1 MKWNRIQTQSE
12 SFWLDWTWADCL
24 QMVNLESQNLM
35 QLSDFSASVLH
46 EIFHPATTTSIDPKL
61 VLSTRTAYLPPASI
75 SPDIK
80 DHGSSSS
87 PAPVPLSVHELERVD
102 SKPELSHLVN
112 VAVPV
117 SSSSPPPSANVG
129 GKSSP
134 VDIVHLA
141 AEEIRKP
148 LLKFKDE
155 SKVENYLNVL
165 FNLFEGIEPYPSTT
179 KVSRRC
185 KKKSIRAEKC

>member
-1 MKWNRIQTQSE
+1 
-12 SFWLDWTWADCL
+12 
-24 QMVNLESQNLM
+24 MVNLESQNLM

-61 VLSTRTAYLPPASI
+61 VLTTRTAYLPPASI

-80 DHGSSSS
+80 EHGSSSS

-102 SKPELSHLVN
+102 SKPELSHLEN

-155 SKVENYLNVL
+155 SKVQNTWK
-165 FNLFEGIEPYPSTT
+165 FIQSIIWRHWATSIHT
-179 KVSRRC
+179 KCLVNA
-185 KKKSIRAEKC
+185 KKNSIKAEKC

>member
-1 MKWNRIQTQSE
+1 M
-12 SFWLDWTWADCL
+12 
-24 QMVNLESQNLM
+24 
-35 QLSDFSASVLH
+35 
-46 EIFHPATTTSIDPKL
+46 
-61 VLSTRTAYLPPASI
+61 
-75 SPDIK
+75 
-80 DHGSSSS
+80 
-87 PAPVPLSVHELERVD
+87 
-102 SKPELSHLVN
+102 N

-165 FNLFEGIEPYPSTT
+165 FNLFEGIEPQQP
-179 KVSRRC
+179 KCLVDA
-185 KKKSIRAEKC
+185 KKSIRAEKC